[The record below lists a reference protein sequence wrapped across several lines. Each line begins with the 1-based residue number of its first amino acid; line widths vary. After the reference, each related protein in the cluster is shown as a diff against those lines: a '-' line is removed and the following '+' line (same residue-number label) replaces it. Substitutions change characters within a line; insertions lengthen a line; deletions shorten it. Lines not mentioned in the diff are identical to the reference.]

1 MEAQLAAITAQL
13 SKLDKIDTIVTQL
26 NQNVSEMKTTIS
38 EQRQKIESCTENIMN
53 LKQVNAALQK
63 KNTGSEIKT

>member
-26 NQNVSEMKTTIS
+26 TQLNQNVSEMKTTIS
-38 EQRQKIESCTENIMN
+38 EQGQKMENCT
-53 LKQVNAALQK
+53 
-63 KNTGSEIKT
+63 

>member
-26 NQNVSEMKTTIS
+26 TQLNQNVSEMKTTIF
-38 EQRQKIESCTENIMN
+38 EQEQKIENWRGRILLE
-53 LKQVNAALQK
+53 LKIL
-63 KNTGSEIKT
+63 S